1 MAVNK
6 VFPRVL
12 SKSKDTRVRKKTE
25 MSDALNVRATESLD
39 AFKKGLDEG
48 GDAGNEISNS
58 GNMGV
63 VKPVLGNTIIGVEGS
78 GDGIVDAQSQYSI
91 IGSVTD
97 EAKGVVY
104 FFMWHQN
111 PSKHAVLMYDDAV
124 GNVQI
129 VFQNRFFNF
138 YYNSVVQGSVTHVS
152 SVESGQGVGEKTFLY
167 FTDNYNEPRCLD
179 ILACLRGDYIGYND
193 AEIVEFIS
201 MCPITPLRPIVPV
214 WGYDPVRTSSA
225 FRNSRG
231 LQFAYQNVYNNGTVS
246 AFSIYSKLAVNPA
259 YLGQGADPTPD
270 IEGYNFISVRIPEQ
284 SQNVDYIKLYG
295 REGNDGAW
303 FYIDDLRSSEAESGS
318 EWTGPHNGDLAVNAN
333 NEGVIPYVYYA
344 YRYYGDRLISYVP
357 EDITFKQFDSVPKL
371 AEAFDVCND
380 RSFFGNYVEG
390 FDKVAIDAN
399 ISYVSR
405 PRPDDFQE
413 VDLKLVPEVRALP
426 QKTNLNLQTGVF
438 EDLVRNRVSGF
449 RLDMSGAPEVFNP
462 GTTLNISITC
472 NPDKNIHLYQAQSSF
487 HSSIFVTHDPGGVDD
502 LRDKVQEDGGSVF
515 ENTLLSKGFNPVKQA
530 SGKVTSYQSSSFFT
544 GMPNLTIKDLGWDP
558 IAALEE
564 TYQNRPSA
572 VWNSSDPDEGS
583 VDVCYGTSAS
593 NPLILA
599 GRVMSFNVR
608 LLVNNNITR
617 SELKQFVG
625 AALSG
630 AEIIPPSQGPAGPGQ
645 VVSSDVSII
654 DVKNTSSY
662 SIDLGLNSYD
672 YFSSQSPSGQ
682 KVCFVS
688 KRLLNEISEPTFLP
702 PCGYFIVNRADVTF
716 GLIDCRHNTIF
727 NPSKKYEDGSYYD
740 LINVNNPQTDDVFF
754 ALDLLEIQNEEVLT
768 CIPDIKGGYQNT
780 VSTRYQV
787 MIDNHINHVAQ
798 AIDGGGFEDGS
809 DLDSSSINQQ
819 EALDFKESEVF
830 ESVSNRIS
838 GWVCL
843 RKSAVAS
850 INNGAT
856 DISQLTDA
864 LTSVASKIDVS
875 DIYNGIYE
883 GGTMRTFRRAAGEI
897 TGDIGIGTGVLLK
910 QGWTILEATG
920 SDSGLGFPQML
931 ELKLTPS
938 ALQLDSIR
946 KLLGYMDL
954 AGLAVGSGGGVDP
967 ALDGGRNP
975 SATDSS
981 GTLVCT
987 RRRIVNELNA
997 QFLSP
1002 ENRLDEYD
1010 HGEDILRRILGY
1022 TLIDGE
1028 AGPGSNADIGSVNA
1042 TTLRDGILYYYAGA
1056 EAELFPN
1063 NPGVDGFFA
1072 SPGPQ
1077 VLKEFFDDM
1086 RDDTFYFAQNNPGI
1100 FGDFVFDRTHN
1111 MTANGELLPE
1121 GFISGGDYGMA
1132 LGYWINPF
1140 EYYMGYVDTAVADAQ
1155 STVDLPYSVN
1165 DVQTLNAFDGK
1176 LNKAIKNTGYVNINF
1191 TSFIEQDQLE
1201 FIGTENVPAYIITD
1215 PLGWYRQLIPHIE
1228 ITSQLSFVAV
1238 GGDSADRKT
1247 FKANAFHDFGIVYSD
1262 FYGRQSSV
1270 FPLGTTFVPPMAQQ
1284 EGNVGL
1290 GGPVDISIQ
1299 INNDPPSWA
1308 YSYQIVYAGN
1318 TSYDKFIQY
1327 TVGGG
1332 FVTDTEFDLNDDLGV
1347 VSTGNIYVS
1356 LNYLQ
1361 GNSDVSYVDA
1371 FGARPADGSDTFY
1384 QYRPGDKLRVISYN
1398 EGGARVYANNVEFDV
1413 VDVVTLGSDIDQ
1425 NPLYSSQNGEE
1436 IPKYLTGTFVVLK
1449 NNPSASGF
1457 SVNSIQTNILPNPSS
1472 LWNNR
1477 CVVEIYTPSLLRDSD
1492 EVAYREI
1499 GESYKVLR
1507 GPDPSGPIGSA
1518 ILTHQYNPITLK
1530 EGDVYFRRHA
1540 VNLAPLSN
1548 GQFQSIIQPSG
1559 SSIPTFFNFYLESE
1573 TFSDTILKANQY
1585 SYGRAK
1591 LVDPNAAEVRRYASI
1606 IFSDQDDYTD
1616 VQLRLNSYDATKQPF
1631 KDLPNSYGSIA
1642 CILDYNDSLFVLQ
1655 NTKVSSVPV
1664 NRTIVSD
1671 ASGSET
1677 VLATSKVLGVQRFY
1691 AGENGCD
1698 TNPESVAMYGNTIF
1712 WANKQRGEVYK
1723 FNPSSGVAIISDR
1736 GMKSYFRDMFSTLLN
1751 SPGKTRVAGG
1761 YDAEHDEYI
1770 ISAYNQNILDFTG
1783 SIFVFQDNAF
1793 PADTAGDEFIDF
1805 TTQQGDLSLEEEAG
1819 LILDLEEAQ
1828 LELEVYA
1835 NLENNLSEAEAELE
1849 GLTAQISVL
1858 QQELALANTGGGSG
1872 NIGDLSA
1879 AISDLVQQAA
1889 EADAEAQAFYESQI
1903 GTLSAERGLQVNM
1916 RLLFEQTRDVHLRA
1930 LEVFGFEF
1938 DLDDSGLNLPPAAN
1952 FQLIPSLGFDVILD
1966 KLTYVGG
1973 SSIVTTEEQAYSYD
1987 PADYIDYPYGLFG
2000 EILPV
2005 PVPFAVERAASVAQ
2019 SCQYMIDWYI
2029 DEPTTFLYVRG
2040 AVEPFTE
2047 EDIAQIFTTGYGI
2060 GVNPIPDSFNYQ
2072 SIFTGTDEDEVVGG
2086 LVGGLDPRAKLNQL
2100 VESYF
2105 RLFGSMSNFISVE
2118 LFEEVQA
2125 QAAALQA
2132 QIEGAQQGFQSVLSQ
2147 IYEVVVGVSAFLVP
2161 DLSKEEL
2168 PESALDYSD
2177 PVSLSAEDID
2187 ESNAF
2192 GFLSLSFINDILA
2205 TNGDPISVFTV
2216 LESYGQENIG
2226 FSQMISNYISLGIH
2240 SNVTVPAIQ
2249 QFGIRDQQAQ
2259 NAITTRDALAFAL
2272 ARILNSI
2279 DVSTNNEFLQALI
2292 DGGINPTLAGAITSS
2307 YGSTGAAFAGIVNSF
2322 DTDGD
2327 GIITAEEVEAALPTG
2342 SLSLA
2347 FGSLSGSQT
2356 WEGVKSDISGL
2367 LEGVF
2372 NLAESMGLTGPSGDF
2387 QEGFDVS
2394 DVEALE
2400 FLRARLE
2407 DPLWSEGDEAFISET
2422 VDEAIRIVQGKAE
2435 SQASL
2440 ISIYEELESTFQQIS
2455 LIASSVGYSLYQ
2467 GDLTADIQSEVY
2479 RGVWHNAVDAV
2490 ARDIG
2495 LAISHLRNW
2504 QNLFSAQVPN
2514 ELNNST
2520 STSYTD
2526 GEISTEINNLSDNI
2540 GGYWANFSPIGL
2552 NGIKAE
2558 NILSGENIMVDLTGD
2573 GTVQVPGFS
2582 AWLGLSSVLAK
2593 VNENIK
2599 ILLDQSTD
2607 LNLDDMF
2614 SFSLGAGETN
2624 NVTSL
2629 TAQTWATLPENQRN
2643 LYAVINGV
2651 GIGTGDVISDLEG
2664 AFVDPSL
2671 AFTTQDVANFVSN
2684 ALNTE
2689 SEFYNADFADS
2700 VVNALLRP
2708 TFGLGYESNTVT
2720 ETGDMNQSGNFTFQ
2734 DVLAFGSIVNTQYD
2748 QNISFS
2754 GIEFNID
2761 VPLAEQFSLPGG
2773 SVEALQAVASFTSGT
2788 SFQGAAEASFYDQ
2801 FTEE

>member
-63 VKPVLGNTIIGVEGS
+63 VKPVLGNTIVDVEGAAE
-78 GDGIVDAQSQYSI
+78 GIVDTQSQYSI
-91 IGSVTD
+91 IGSVAD
-97 EAKGVVY
+97 EPKGVVY

-111 PSKHAVLMYDDAV
+111 PSKHAVLMYDDSV
-124 GNVQI
+124 GTIQI

-152 SVESGQGVGEKTFLY
+152 SAESGQGLGEKTFLY

-179 ILACLRGDYIGYND
+179 VLACLIGDYIGYND

-201 MCPITPLRPIVPV
+201 MCPITPLRPIVCV

-303 FYIDDLRSSEAESGS
+303 FYIDDLRSSEAASGS

-371 AEAFDVCND
+371 AEAFDICND

-390 FDKVAIDAN
+390 FDKVTIDAN

-413 VDLKLVPEVRALP
+413 VDLKLVPEVRTLPARTALDAD
-426 QKTNLNLQTGVF
+426 GVE
-438 EDLVRNRVSGF
+438 EDLVQNRVSGF
-449 RLDMSGAPEVFNP
+449 RLDMSGAPDVFEP

-472 NPDKNIHLYQAQSSF
+472 NPDKNIHLYQAQNSF
-487 HSSIFVTHDPGGVDD
+487 HSSVFVTHDPGGSSNLKDRVEETPN
-502 LRDKVQEDGGSVF
+502 QVF
-515 ENTLLSKGFNPVKQA
+515 ENKLLSKGFNPIKQA
-530 SGKVTSYQSSSFFT
+530 SGKVGATASLMLHGGVPQ
-544 GMPNLTIKDLGWDP
+544 LTIKDLGWDP
-558 IAALEE
+558 IAALDE

-572 VWNSSDPDEGS
+572 VWNSSSPDQS
-583 VDVCYGTSAS
+583 SADVCYGTSAS
-593 NPLILA
+593 NPLILG
-599 GRVMSFNVR
+599 GRVMTFNLR
-608 LLVNNNITR
+608 MLVNNSITK
-617 SELKQFVG
+617 SELSTFVG

-630 AEIIPPSQGPAGPGQ
+630 AEIVNQGSGGPGQ
-645 VVSSDVSII
+645 LVTSDVSVI

-672 YFSSQSPSGQ
+672 YFSAQSPSGR
-682 KVCFVS
+682 KVCFVTD
-688 KRLLNEISEPTFLP
+688 RLISEYGEPLFTP
-702 PCGYFIVNRADVTF
+702 PCGYFIVNKADVTF
-716 GLIDCRHNTIF
+716 GLINCTHNNIF
-727 NPSKKYEDGSYYD
+727 NPGKKYEPGSYFD
-740 LINVNNPQTDDVFF
+740 LIGVNNFQINDVFL
-754 ALDLLEIQNEEVLT
+754 ALDLLDIRNEEVLT

-780 VSTRYQV
+780 ISTRMQC
-787 MIDNHINHVAQ
+787 MIDNHVNHVVQ
-798 AIDGGGFEDGS
+798 AFPGTASPGNPPFFTGGGVS
-809 DLDSSSINQQ
+809 QQ
-819 EALDFKESEVF
+819 QVLEFKESEAF

-843 RKSAVAS
+843 RKSAVAGL
-850 INNGAT
+850 INGAT
-856 DISQLTDA
+856 DISQLTDV
-864 LTSVASKIDVS
+864 LTSVASKIDIEN
-875 DIYNGIYE
+875 IYNANYL
-883 GGTMRTFRRAAGEI
+883 GGTMRQYNSDFATEVPTSANPNVAGGI
-897 TGDIGIGTGVLLK
+897 TTLAIDK
-910 QGWTILEATG
+910 QGLSVPGDEQFGQTVQVNGLAPSVFHLATI
-920 SDSGLGFPQML
+920 
-931 ELKLTPS
+931 
-938 ALQLDSIR
+938 R
-946 KLLGYMDL
+946 RLLGYMEL
-954 AGLAVGSGGGVDP
+954 PGRAVGSGGGVDP
-967 ALDGGRNP
+967 ALDGGRDPFDTNP
-975 SATDSS
+975 S

-987 RRRIVNELNA
+987 RRRLVTELNS
-997 QFLSP
+997 QILSS
-1002 ENRLDEYD
+1002 ENLINEYD
-1010 HGEDILRRILGY
+1010 EAENILRRVLGY

-1028 AGPGSNADIGSVNA
+1028 SGPGSNADIGSVNA

-1056 EAELFPN
+1056 DSEISDGLDPNAWKTVFESMRSDTSYIANELGLGN
-1063 NPGVDGFFA
+1063 
-1072 SPGPQ
+1072 
-1077 VLKEFFDDM
+1077 
-1086 RDDTFYFAQNNPGI
+1086 T
-1100 FGDFVFDRTHN
+1100 VFDRTPN
-1111 MTANGELLPE
+1111 MTANGELLLD
-1121 GFISGGDYGMA
+1121 GFVNSPNGLG

-1140 EYYMGYVDTAVADAQ
+1140 EYYMGYVDTGTADAE
-1155 STVDLPYSVN
+1155 SAHNLPHSVN
-1165 DVQTLNAFDGK
+1165 DIQTLNAFDGK
-1176 LNKAIKNTGYVNINF
+1176 LNKEIKNTGYVNINF
-1191 TSFIEQDQLE
+1191 ASFVEQDQLE
-1201 FIGTENVPAYIITD
+1201 FTGTDNVPSYTITD
-1215 PLGWYRQLIPHIE
+1215 PLGWYRQLIPHVE
-1228 ITSQLSFVAV
+1228 ITSQLSFIAV

-1247 FKANAFHDFGIVYSD
+1247 FKANAFHDFGVVYSD

-1270 FPLGTTFVPPMAQQ
+1270 FPLGTTFVPPMAEQ

-1361 GNSDVSYVDA
+1361 GNSDVSYTDA
-1371 FGARPADGSDTFY
+1371 FGARPADGGDTFY

-1398 EGGARVYANNVEFDV
+1398 EGGARIYANNVEFDV
-1413 VDVVTLGSDIDQ
+1413 VDVVTLGSDTDQ
-1425 NPLYSSQNGEE
+1425 NPLYSPQNQEE

-1449 NNPSASGF
+1449 NNPNASGF
-1457 SVNSIQTNILPNPSS
+1457 SVNSIQSNILPNSSS

-1507 GPDPSGPIGSA
+1507 APDPSGTVGSA

-1591 LVDPNAAEVRRYASI
+1591 VVDPNAAEVRRYASI

-1677 VLATSKVLGVQRFY
+1677 VFATSKVLGVQRFY

-1723 FNPSSGVAIISDR
+1723 FSPSSGVAIISDR
-1736 GMKSYFRDMFSTLLN
+1736 GMKSYFRDMFSTLIN

-1761 YDAEHDEYI
+1761 YDAEHNEYI

-1783 SIFVFQDNAF
+1783 SILIFQDNAF
-1793 PADTAGDEFIDF
+1793 PSDTAEDEFIDF
-1805 TTQQGDLSLEEEAG
+1805 TTQQGDLTLEEEQDLLGQLDDALLLSEEFESLEEALG
-1819 LILDLEEAQ
+1819 
-1828 LELEVYA
+1828 
-1835 NLENNLSEAEAELE
+1835 NAEAEVQALI
-1849 GLTAQISVL
+1849 AQISVL
-1858 QQELALANTGGGSG
+1858 QQELNLANTGGGSG

-1879 AISDLVQQAA
+1879 EISDLVQQAA
-1889 EADAEAQAFYESQI
+1889 NADNEAQAFYDSQVS
-1903 GTLSAERGLQVNM
+1903 TMNAEVLLQRNT
-1916 RLLFEQTRDVHLRA
+1916 RTLFEQTRDIHIRILD
-1930 LEVFGFEF
+1930 LLGFEYT
-1938 DLDDSGLNLPPAAN
+1938 LDDSGLNLPAPSSFPTIPILNPPAQIT
-1952 FQLIPSLGFDVILD
+1952 F
-1966 KLTYVGG
+1966 VGD
-1973 SSIVTTEEQAYSYD
+1973 SPIVSDQEDIVTVPYNGVLVAI
-1987 PADYIDYPYGLFG
+1987 PAFL
-2000 EILPV
+2000 
-2005 PVPFAVERAASVAQ
+2005 AAGQIASIIQ
-2019 SCQYMIDWYI
+2019 ICQYLVDWYD
-2029 DEPTTFLYVRG
+2029 DESQTILYARG

-2047 EDIAQIFTTGYGI
+2047 EDIAQTFTTGYGV
-2060 GVNPIPDSFNYQ
+2060 GAFPKESSFNYL
-2072 SIFTGTDEDEVVGG
+2072 SITTDVVGG
-2086 LVGGLDPRAKLNQL
+2086 NEDADEALGGVVSGLDPRVKLNEQI
-2100 VESYF
+2100 EIYF
-2105 RLFGSMSNFISVE
+2105 E
-2118 LFEEVQA
+2118 LFEIGSAYISENVVEQLEASTLEA
-2125 QAAALQA
+2125 QAIAASA
-2132 QIEGAQQGFQSVLSQ
+2132 QEGLSNVLSQ
-2147 IYEVVVGVSAFLVP
+2147 IYEIVLGASTFLVP

-2168 PESALDYSD
+2168 PESASDYSD
-2177 PVSLSAEDID
+2177 VVNVSAENID
-2187 ESNAF
+2187 QSNPFA
-2192 GFLSLSFINDILA
+2192 FLSLNFINDILA
-2205 TNGDPISVFTV
+2205 TNGEPGLVFLV
-2216 LESYGQENIG
+2216 LESYGQESIG
-2226 FSQMISNYISLGIH
+2226 FAQMISNYISLGIH
-2240 SNVTVPAIQ
+2240 SNVTVPAIEQ
-2249 QFGIRDQQAQ
+2249 LEIRDQQAQ

-2272 ARILNSI
+2272 ARILNTI
-2279 DVSTNNEFLQALI
+2279 DVSTDNQFLQALI
-2292 DGGINPTLAGAITSS
+2292 DGGINPTLAAAITNS
-2307 YGSTGAAFAGIVNSF
+2307 YGSTATAFAGIVNSF
-2322 DTDGD
+2322 DVDGD

-2347 FGSLSGSQT
+2347 FGSLGGSQT
-2356 WEGVKSDISGL
+2356 WEDVKSDISGL

-2372 NLAESMGLTGPSGDF
+2372 NLAESMGLTGPSDDF

-2400 FLRARLE
+2400 TLRDALE
-2407 DPLWSEGDEAFISET
+2407 DSRWSEGDSEFISET
-2422 VDEAIRIVQGKAE
+2422 VDDVIRIVQGKAE

-2440 ISIYEELESTFQQIS
+2440 ISMYEELESAFQQIS
-2455 LIASSVGYSLYQ
+2455 LLASQVGYSQYPD
-2467 GDLTADIQSEVY
+2467 GDLTADIQSEIY
-2479 RGVWHNAVDAV
+2479 RGVWHNAVDSV
-2490 ARDIG
+2490 VRDIG
-2495 LAISHLRNW
+2495 VALDLLRDW
-2504 QNLFSAQVPN
+2504 QNLFSAQFPGQ
-2514 ELNNST
+2514 LNT
-2520 STSYTD
+2520 STTYLSEIPDVVSTIGTPGEDSYW
-2526 GEISTEINNLSDNI
+2526 S
-2540 GGYWANFSPIGL
+2540 GYSPIGL
-2552 NGIKAE
+2552 DGVNAK
-2558 NILSGENIMVDLTGD
+2558 NILSGENIMIDLTGD
-2573 GTVQVPGFS
+2573 GSNVIPGFS
-2582 AWLGLSSVLAK
+2582 GWLALSSVLSQ
-2593 VNENIK
+2593 VNENVK
-2599 ILLDQSTD
+2599 ILLDNSSLESSGPPLANLFNFSTGIGQQD
-2607 LNLDDMF
+2607 VPLLIGDVGPGTEDNF
-2614 SFSLGAGETN
+2614 AWSQFPVN
-2624 NVTSL
+2624 K
-2629 TAQTWATLPENQRN
+2629 RN
-2643 LYAVINGV
+2643 LYAVINGI

-2689 SEFYNADFADS
+2689 SEFYNASFADS
-2700 VVNALLRP
+2700 LVQNLLRP
-2708 TFGLGYESNTVT
+2708 TFDLGFNSNTVAQ
-2720 ETGDMNQSGNFTFQ
+2720 TGDINQSGNFTLQ

-2748 QNISFS
+2748 QSVSFS
-2754 GIEFNID
+2754 GVDFGLN

-2773 SVEALQAVASFTSGT
+2773 TLDALQAIADAASGGE
-2788 SFQGAAEASFYDQ
+2788 SFQGTGVTSSFYDQ
-2801 FTEE
+2801 FIEE

>member
-39 AFKKGLDEG
+39 AFKKGLDES

-111 PSKHAVLMYDDAV
+111 PSKHGVLMYDDAV

-193 AEIVEFIS
+193 AELVEFIS
-201 MCPITPLRPIVPV
+201 MCPITPLRSIVPV

-270 IEGYNFISVRIPEQ
+270 VEGYNFISVRIPEQ
-284 SQNVDYIKLYG
+284 SKNVDYIKLYG

-303 FYIDDLRSSEAESGS
+303 FYIDDLRSSEAAAGS

-333 NEGVIPYVYYA
+333 NEGIIPYVYYA

-371 AEAFDVCND
+371 AEAFDICND

-426 QKTNLNLQTGVF
+426 QKTNFNLETGEF
-438 EDLVRNRVSGF
+438 TDLVRNRVSGF
-449 RLDMSGAPEVFNP
+449 RLDMSGAPEVFDP

-472 NPDKNIHLYQAQSSF
+472 NPDKNIHLYQAQDSF
-487 HSSIFVTHDPGGVDD
+487 HSSIFVTHDPGGSSD
-502 LRDKVQEDGGSVF
+502 LKDKVQEDGGAVF
-515 ENTLLSKGFNPVKQA
+515 ENTLLSKGFNPIQQA
-530 SGKVTSYQSSSFFT
+530 HGKVSSVQSPSLFS
-544 GMPNLTIKDLGWDP
+544 GMPNLTVKDLGWDP
-558 IAALEE
+558 IANLEE

-572 VWNSSDPDEGS
+572 VWNSSSPNES
-583 VDVCYGTSAS
+583 SAEVCYGTSAS
-593 NPLILA
+593 NPLILS
-599 GRVMSFNVR
+599 GRVMTFNVR
-608 LLVNNNITR
+608 LLVNNSITR
-617 SELKQFVG
+617 SELKGFIG
-625 AALSG
+625 AVLTG
-630 AEIIPPSQGPAGPGQ
+630 AEIILPSQGPAGPGQ
-645 VVSSDVSII
+645 LVSSDVTII
-654 DVKNTSSY
+654 DVKSTSSY

-682 KVCFVS
+682 KVCFVTDRTLS
-688 KRLLNEISEPTFLP
+688 ENSEPVNQP
-702 PCGYFIVNRADVTF
+702 PCGYFIVNKADVTF
-716 GLIDCRHNTIF
+716 GLIDCIHPTIF
-727 NPSKKYEDGSYYD
+727 NPNKKYEDGSYYD
-740 LINVNNPQTDDVFF
+740 LIGVNNVQTDDVFL
-754 ALDLLEIQNEEVLT
+754 ALDLLDIQNEEVLT

-780 VSTRYQV
+780 ASCRYQAL
-787 MIDNHINHVAQ
+787 IDNHVEYVAQ
-798 AIDGGGFEDGS
+798 INPGDPDS
-809 DLDSSSINQQ
+809 DLLAGGVFQDQIF
-819 EALDFKESEVF
+819 EFKESEYF
-830 ESVSNRIS
+830 ETISNRIS

-850 INNGAT
+850 LINGAT
-856 DISQLTDA
+856 DISELTNL
-864 LTSVASKIDVS
+864 LTSVATKVDVKN
-875 DIYNGIYE
+875 IYNGTYS
-883 GGTMRTFRRAAGEI
+883 GGVMRQYRSEPPINNNFATGI
-897 TGDIGIGTGVLLK
+897 TGSLGILQYPIGTEDFLGGASMPSSLSYGVEP
-910 QGWTILEATG
+910 TV
-920 SDSGLGFPQML
+920 F
-931 ELKLTPS
+931 
-938 ALQLDSIR
+938 QLSFITR
-946 KLLGYMDL
+946 LLGYMDL
-954 AGLAVGSGGGVDP
+954 PGRAVGSGGGVDP
-967 ALDGGRNP
+967 ALDGGRPASDTNP
-975 SATDSS
+975 S

-987 RRRIVNELNA
+987 RRRVVNELNA
-997 QFLSP
+997 QILDS
-1002 ENRLDEYD
+1002 ENLLNEYD
-1010 HGEDILRRILGY
+1010 HAEDILRRVLGY
-1022 TLIDGE
+1022 TLVDGE

-1042 TTLRDGILYYYAGA
+1042 TTLRDGILYYFAGG
-1056 EAELFPN
+1056 ESDVSPTYN
-1063 NPGVDGFFA
+1063 NPNALRSHF
-1072 SPGPQ
+1072 
-1077 VLKEFFDDM
+1077 ETM
-1086 RDDTFYFAQNNPGI
+1086 RSDSLYNYES
-1100 FGDFVFDRTHN
+1100 GDLAGDLVFDRTPN
-1111 MTANGELLPE
+1111 MTANGELLVD
-1121 GFISGGDYGMA
+1121 GFVGSPNGLA

-1140 EYYMGYVDTAVADAQ
+1140 EYYMGYVSTGTSDGQ
-1155 STVDLPYSVN
+1155 SVHDLPYSLN

-1176 LNKAIKNTGYVNINF
+1176 LNKEIKNTGYVNINF
-1191 TSFIEQDQLE
+1191 TSFIEQDQIE
-1201 FIGTENVPAYIITD
+1201 FSGTENVPSYTITD

-1270 FPLGTTFVPPMAQQ
+1270 FPLGTTFVPPMAEQ
-1284 EGNVGL
+1284 EGTVGL

-1299 INNDPPSWA
+1299 INNEPPSWA

-1327 TVGGG
+1327 SVGGG

-1398 EGGARVYANNVEFDV
+1398 EGGARIYANNVEFDI
-1413 VDVVTLGSDIDQ
+1413 VDVVTLGSDTDQ
-1425 NPLYSSQNGEE
+1425 NPLYSPVNQEE

-1449 NNPSASGF
+1449 NNPTASGF
-1457 SVNSIQTNILPNPSS
+1457 SVNSIQTNILPNSSS

-1507 GPDPSGPIGSA
+1507 GPDPNGPIGSA
-1518 ILTHQYNPITLK
+1518 VLSHQYNPLTLK
-1530 EGDVYFRRHA
+1530 DGDVYFRRHA
-1540 VNLAPLSN
+1540 VNLAPLSD
-1548 GQFQSIIQPSG
+1548 GQFQSIVQPIG
-1559 SSIPTFFNFYLESE
+1559 SSIPAFFNFYLESE
-1573 TFSDTILKANQY
+1573 TFSDTILRANQY

-1723 FNPSSGVAIISDR
+1723 FNLSSGVSIISDR

-1783 SIFVFQDNAF
+1783 SIFVFQDDAF
-1793 PADTAGDEFIDF
+1793 PSDTAEDEFIDF
-1805 TTQQGDLSLEEEAG
+1805 TTQQGDLTLEEEAG
-1819 LILDLEEAQ
+1819 LIADLEQAQLDLQ
-1828 LELEVYA
+1828 VYL
-1835 NLENNLSEAEAELE
+1835 NLENNLSEAEAEVE
-1849 GLTAQISVL
+1849 SLTAQIAVL

-1872 NIGDLSA
+1872 NISDLNA
-1879 AISDLVQQAA
+1879 AISDLIQQAA
-1889 EADAEAQAFYESQI
+1889 DADNEAQAFFDSQVGTMSVEES
-1903 GTLSAERGLQVNM
+1903 LQSNT
-1916 RLLFEQTRDVHLRA
+1916 RALFAQTRDVYARILD
-1930 LEVFGFEF
+1930 LLGFEY
-1938 DLDDSGLNLPPAAN
+1938 DIDDSGLNLLNPGS
-1952 FQLIPSLGFDVILD
+1952 FPSNPVLEVQTAF
-1966 KLTYVGG
+1966 VGG
-1973 SSIVTTEEQAYSYD
+1973 SPIVSDEQEFIDFPFGANGQILTIPPWLAAERCASIMQ
-1987 PADYIDYPYGLFG
+1987 L
-2000 EILPV
+2000 
-2005 PVPFAVERAASVAQ
+2005 
-2019 SCQYMIDWYI
+2019 CQYLVDWY
-2029 DEPTTFLYVRG
+2029 DESETILYGRG

-2047 EDIAQIFTTGYGI
+2047 EDIADTFTTGYGV
-2060 GVNPIPDSFNYQ
+2060 GVFPKEGSFNYL
-2072 SIFTGTDEDEVVGG
+2072 SINTDIVGGDAAGDDALGGVVGA
-2086 LVGGLDPRAKLNQL
+2086 LDPRAKLNQQIEL
-2100 VESYF
+2100 YF
-2105 RLFGSMSNFISVE
+2105 E
-2118 LFEEVQA
+2118 LFAVGSAYISENVLEELEAATLEA
-2125 QAAALQA
+2125 QAAQA
-2132 QIEGAQQGFQSVLSQ
+2132 FAEESFLSVLSQ
-2147 IYEVVVGVSAFLVP
+2147 IYEIVLGASTFLVP

-2168 PESALDYSD
+2168 PESELDYSD
-2177 PVSLSAEDID
+2177 PVNVSAEDID
-2187 ESNAF
+2187 PSNAF

-2205 TNGDPISVFTV
+2205 TNGDPLSVFAV

-2240 SNVTVPAIQ
+2240 SNVTVPAIE
-2249 QFGIRDQQAQ
+2249 QFEAKDQQIV
-2259 NAITTRDALAFAL
+2259 NVVTTRDSLAFAL

-2279 DVSTNNEFLQALI
+2279 DVSTDNQFLQALI
-2292 DGGINPTLAGAITSS
+2292 DGGINATLAAAITSS

-2327 GIITAEEVEAALPTG
+2327 GIITAEE
-2342 SLSLA
+2342 
-2347 FGSLSGSQT
+2347 
-2356 WEGVKSDISGL
+2356 
-2367 LEGVF
+2367 
-2372 NLAESMGLTGPSGDF
+2372 
-2387 QEGFDVS
+2387 
-2394 DVEALE
+2394 
-2400 FLRARLE
+2400 
-2407 DPLWSEGDEAFISET
+2407 
-2422 VDEAIRIVQGKAE
+2422 
-2435 SQASL
+2435 
-2440 ISIYEELESTFQQIS
+2440 Y
-2455 LIASSVGYSLYQ
+2455 
-2467 GDLTADIQSEVY
+2467 
-2479 RGVWHNAVDAV
+2479 
-2490 ARDIG
+2490 
-2495 LAISHLRNW
+2495 
-2504 QNLFSAQVPN
+2504 
-2514 ELNNST
+2514 
-2520 STSYTD
+2520 
-2526 GEISTEINNLSDNI
+2526 
-2540 GGYWANFSPIGL
+2540 
-2552 NGIKAE
+2552 
-2558 NILSGENIMVDLTGD
+2558 
-2573 GTVQVPGFS
+2573 
-2582 AWLGLSSVLAK
+2582 
-2593 VNENIK
+2593 
-2599 ILLDQSTD
+2599 
-2607 LNLDDMF
+2607 
-2614 SFSLGAGETN
+2614 
-2624 NVTSL
+2624 
-2629 TAQTWATLPENQRN
+2629 
-2643 LYAVINGV
+2643 
-2651 GIGTGDVISDLEG
+2651 
-2664 AFVDPSL
+2664 
-2671 AFTTQDVANFVSN
+2671 
-2684 ALNTE
+2684 
-2689 SEFYNADFADS
+2689 
-2700 VVNALLRP
+2700 
-2708 TFGLGYESNTVT
+2708 
-2720 ETGDMNQSGNFTFQ
+2720 
-2734 DVLAFGSIVNTQYD
+2734 
-2748 QNISFS
+2748 
-2754 GIEFNID
+2754 
-2761 VPLAEQFSLPGG
+2761 
-2773 SVEALQAVASFTSGT
+2773 
-2788 SFQGAAEASFYDQ
+2788 
-2801 FTEE
+2801 

>member
-25 MSDALNVRATESLD
+25 MSDALNVRASESLD

-111 PSKHAVLMYDDAV
+111 PSKHGVLMYDDAV

-179 ILACLRGDYIGYND
+179 ILACLRGDYIDYND

-270 IEGYNFISVRIPEQ
+270 VEGYNFISVRIPEQ
-284 SQNVDYIKLYG
+284 SKNVDYIKLYG

-303 FYIDDLRSSEAESGS
+303 FYIDDLRSSEAASGS

-371 AEAFDVCND
+371 AEAFDICND

-390 FDKVAIDAN
+390 FDKVDIDAN

-426 QKTNLNLQTGVF
+426 GKVNFNLETGEF
-438 EDLVRNRVSGF
+438 TDLVRNRVSGF
-449 RLDMSGAPEVFNP
+449 RLDMSGAPEVFES

-472 NPDKNIHLYQAQSSF
+472 NPDKNIHLYQAQDSF
-487 HSSIFVTHDPGGVDD
+487 HSSIFVTHDPGGSSD
-502 LRDKVQEDGGSVF
+502 LKDKVQEDPGVVMSSG
-515 ENTLLSKGFNPVKQA
+515 NTLLSKGFNPIKQA
-530 SGKVTSYQSSSFFT
+530 HGKVSGYQSSSLFS

-558 IAALEE
+558 IANLEE

-572 VWNSSDPDEGS
+572 VWNSSSPNES
-583 VDVCYGTSAS
+583 SAEVCYGTSAS
-593 NPLILA
+593 NPLILS
-599 GRVMSFNVR
+599 GRVMTFNVR
-608 LLVNNNITR
+608 LLVNNDITR
-617 SELKQFVG
+617 PELKGIIG
-625 AALSG
+625 AVLTG
-630 AEIIPPSQGPAGPGQ
+630 AEIIPASQGPAGPGQ
-645 VVSSDVSII
+645 LASSDVTII
-654 DVKNTSSY
+654 DVKSTSSY

-682 KVCFVS
+682 KVCFVTD
-688 KRLLNEISEPTFLP
+688 RLFSENSEPVNQP
-702 PCGYFIVNRADVTF
+702 PCGYFIVNKADVTF
-716 GLIDCRHNTIF
+716 GLINCIHPTIF
-727 NPSKKYEDGSYYD
+727 NPNKKYEDGSYYD
-740 LINVNNPQTDDVFF
+740 LIGVNNVQTDDVFL
-754 ALDLLEIQNEEVLT
+754 ALDLLDIQNEEVLT

-780 VSTRYQV
+780 ASCRYQAL
-787 MIDNHINHVAQ
+787 INDHVEYVAQ
-798 AIDGGGFEDGS
+798 VNYGDPDSGLLTGSASQQNIFE
-809 DLDSSSINQQ
+809 
-819 EALDFKESEVF
+819 FKESEYF
-830 ESVSNRIS
+830 ETISNRIS

-850 INNGAT
+850 LINGAT
-856 DISQLTDA
+856 DISELTNL
-864 LTSVASKIDVS
+864 LTSVATKVDVKN
-875 DIYNGIYE
+875 IHNGTYA
-883 GGTMRTFRRAAGEI
+883 GGTMRQYRAEPPI
-897 TGDIGIGTGVLLK
+897 NNSF
-910 QGWTILEATG
+910 ATG
-920 SDSGLGFPQML
+920 LIQGLSILKYPITSDFGLGGGNV
-931 ELKLTPS
+931 PS
-938 ALQLDSIR
+938 ALSYGVEPTVFQLSFITR
-946 KLLGYMDL
+946 LLGYMDL
-954 AGLAVGSGGGVDP
+954 PGRAVGSGGGVDP

-975 SATDSS
+975 SGTNPS

-987 RRRIVNELNA
+987 RRRIVNELNT
-997 QFLSP
+997 QILGP
-1002 ENRLDEYD
+1002 ENLLNEYD
-1010 HGEDILRRILGY
+1010 HAEDILRRVLGY

-1042 TTLRDGILYYYAGA
+1042 TTLRDGILYYFAGG
-1056 EAELFPN
+1056 ESDVSPTYNSPN
-1063 NPGVDGFFA
+1063 SLRSYFGEMRSDSLYNYENGNLDGD
-1072 SPGPQ
+1072 
-1077 VLKEFFDDM
+1077 L
-1086 RDDTFYFAQNNPGI
+1086 
-1100 FGDFVFDRTHN
+1100 VFDRTPN
-1111 MTANGELLPE
+1111 MTANGELLVD
-1121 GFISGGDYGMA
+1121 GFVGSPNGLA

-1140 EYYMGYVDTAVADAQ
+1140 EYYMGYVSTGTSDGQ
-1155 STVDLPYSVN
+1155 SVHDLPYSLN

-1176 LNKAIKNTGYVNINF
+1176 LNKEIKNTGYVNINF
-1191 TSFIEQDQLE
+1191 TSFIEQDQIE
-1201 FIGTENVPAYIITD
+1201 FSGTENVPSYTITD

-1270 FPLGTTFVPPMAQQ
+1270 FPLGTTFVPPMAEQ

-1299 INNDPPSWA
+1299 INNEPPSWA

-1327 TVGGG
+1327 SVGGG

-1371 FGARPADGSDTFY
+1371 FGARPADGGDTFY

-1413 VDVVTLGSDIDQ
+1413 VDVVTLTDNVEQ
-1425 NPLYSSQNGEE
+1425 NPLYSSQAGEE

-1449 NNPSASGF
+1449 NNPNASGF
-1457 SVNSIQTNILPNPSS
+1457 SVNSIQSNLLPNPSS

-1507 GPDPSGPIGSA
+1507 GPDPNGPIGSA
-1518 ILTHQYNPITLK
+1518 VLSHQYNPLTLK
-1530 EGDVYFRRHA
+1530 DGDVYFRRHA
-1540 VNLAPLSN
+1540 VNLAPLSD
-1548 GQFQSIIQPSG
+1548 GEFQSIVQPIG
-1559 SSIPTFFNFYLESE
+1559 SSIPAFFNFYLESE
-1573 TFSDTILKANQY
+1573 TFSDTILRANQY

-1723 FNPSSGVAIISDR
+1723 FNPSSGVSIISDR

-1793 PADTAGDEFIDF
+1793 PSDTAEDEFIDF
-1805 TTQQGDLSLEEEAG
+1805 TTQQGDLTLEEEAG
-1819 LILDLEEAQ
+1819 LIADLEQAQLDLQ
-1828 LELEVYA
+1828 VYL
-1835 NLENNLSEAEAELE
+1835 NLENNLSEAEAEVE
-1849 GLTAQISVL
+1849 SLTAQIAVL

-1872 NIGDLSA
+1872 NIGDLNA
-1879 AISDLVQQAA
+1879 AISDLIQQAA
-1889 EADAEAQAFYESQI
+1889 DADNEAQAFYDSQV
-1903 GTLSAERGLQVNM
+1903 GTMSVEVSLQSNT
-1916 RLLFEQTRDVHLRA
+1916 RALFEQTRDIYTRILD
-1930 LEVFGFEF
+1930 LLGFEY
-1938 DLDDSGLNLPPAAN
+1938 DIDDSGLNLIN
-1952 FQLIPSLGFDVILD
+1952 PSFFPDNPNLVNLEITF
-1966 KLTYVGG
+1966 VGG
-1973 SSIVTTEEQAYSYD
+1973 SPIVSDELESIDFPFGINGETLPL
-1987 PADYIDYPYGLFG
+1987 PAFL
-2000 EILPV
+2000 
-2005 PVPFAVERAASVAQ
+2005 AAQRCASIMQ
-2019 SCQYMIDWYI
+2019 LCQYLVDWY
-2029 DEPTTFLYVRG
+2029 DESQTILYARG

-2047 EDIAQIFTTGYGI
+2047 EDIAQTFTTGYGV
-2060 GVNPIPDSFNYQ
+2060 GVSPKVGSFNYL
-2072 SIFTGTDEDEVVGG
+2072 SINTDIVGG
-2086 LVGGLDPRAKLNQL
+2086 DDFIDKIKAGDLNFEKLICTPSMMIKLSKLGKVLGPKGLMPNPKLGSVTEDLKKAITDAK
-2100 VESYF
+2100 S
-2105 RLFGSMSNFISVE
+2105 G
-2118 LFEEVQA
+2118 QA
-2125 QAAALQA
+2125 E
-2132 QIEGAQQGFQSVLSQ
+2132 IRNDKDGN
-2147 IYEVVVGVSAFLVP
+2147 IGVSIG
-2161 DLSKEEL
+2161 KK
-2168 PESALDYSD
+2168 
-2177 PVSLSAEDID
+2177 
-2187 ESNAF
+2187 
-2192 GFLSLSFINDILA
+2192 SFADDKLIK
-2205 TNGDPISVFTV
+2205 
-2216 LESYGQENIG
+2216 
-2226 FSQMISNYISLGIH
+2226 NY
-2240 SNVTVPAIQ
+2240 
-2249 QFGIRDQQAQ
+2249 
-2259 NAITTRDALAFAL
+2259 NAIIETLEKEK
-2272 ARILNSI
+2272 S
-2279 DVSTNNEFLQALI
+2279 NNTVKGEL
-2292 DGGINPTLAGAITSS
+2292 
-2307 YGSTGAAFAGIVNSF
+2307 
-2322 DTDGD
+2322 
-2327 GIITAEEVEAALPTG
+2327 
-2342 SLSLA
+2342 
-2347 FGSLSGSQT
+2347 
-2356 WEGVKSDISGL
+2356 VKS
-2367 LEGVF
+2367 
-2372 NLAESMGLTGPSGDF
+2372 
-2387 QEGFDVS
+2387 
-2394 DVEALE
+2394 
-2400 FLRARLE
+2400 
-2407 DPLWSEGDEAFISET
+2407 AF
-2422 VDEAIRIVQGKAE
+2422 V
-2435 SQASL
+2435 
-2440 ISIYEELESTFQQIS
+2440 
-2455 LIASSVGYSLYQ
+2455 
-2467 GDLTADIQSEVY
+2467 
-2479 RGVWHNAVDAV
+2479 
-2490 ARDIG
+2490 
-2495 LAISHLRNW
+2495 
-2504 QNLFSAQVPN
+2504 
-2514 ELNNST
+2514 T
-2520 STSYTD
+2520 STMGVSYK
-2526 GEISTEINNLSDNI
+2526 LKI
-2540 GGYWANFSPIGL
+2540 G
-2552 NGIKAE
+2552 K
-2558 NILSGENIMVDLTGD
+2558 
-2573 GTVQVPGFS
+2573 
-2582 AWLGLSSVLAK
+2582 
-2593 VNENIK
+2593 
-2599 ILLDQSTD
+2599 
-2607 LNLDDMF
+2607 
-2614 SFSLGAGETN
+2614 
-2624 NVTSL
+2624 
-2629 TAQTWATLPENQRN
+2629 
-2643 LYAVINGV
+2643 
-2651 GIGTGDVISDLEG
+2651 
-2664 AFVDPSL
+2664 
-2671 AFTTQDVANFVSN
+2671 
-2684 ALNTE
+2684 
-2689 SEFYNADFADS
+2689 
-2700 VVNALLRP
+2700 
-2708 TFGLGYESNTVT
+2708 
-2720 ETGDMNQSGNFTFQ
+2720 
-2734 DVLAFGSIVNTQYD
+2734 SI
-2748 QNISFS
+2748 
-2754 GIEFNID
+2754 
-2761 VPLAEQFSLPGG
+2761 
-2773 SVEALQAVASFTSGT
+2773 
-2788 SFQGAAEASFYDQ
+2788 
-2801 FTEE
+2801 